1 MRTRT
6 FVAVGQETATGG
18 GHTNDRA
25 NLLLNMELGGMST
38 WHRSDQVAPPSL
50 PYIDDL
56 HEFHIDRV
64 FLQRYTPS
72 LLLNMQLGGVS
83 TGHRSDQV
91 G

>member
-1 MRTRT
+1 MHTQQPSPHPPPTLSPPPFVPRRAVRTRT

-38 WHRSDQVAPPSL
+38 WHRSDQVGPPSL
-50 PYIDDL
+50 PYIDGL

-64 FLQRYTPS
+64 LFQ
-72 LLLNMQLGGVS
+72 
-83 TGHRSDQV
+83 H
-91 G
+91 